1 MRNIFKNF
9 LAEKQLILKGK
20 VNILVNSWCKGN
32 ILPVNN
38 PENPF

>member
-9 LAEKQLILKGK
+9 LLKSNLKGK
-20 VNILVNSWCKGN
+20 VNILVNSLVKE
-32 ILPVNN
+32 IFLPVNN